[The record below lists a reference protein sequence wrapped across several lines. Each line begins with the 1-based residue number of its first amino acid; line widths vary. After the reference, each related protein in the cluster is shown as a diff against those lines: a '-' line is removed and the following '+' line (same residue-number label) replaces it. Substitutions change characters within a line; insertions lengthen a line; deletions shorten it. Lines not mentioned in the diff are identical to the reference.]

1 MRFLI
6 PPINFWRKKLFWDI
20 QYKPFIQTLKHM
32 IKKRNLFKHVSKRKH
47 LFFCKYLSIRHSS
60 PAAQLRGWK
69 TAILKRNYLRHI
81 FSILADFSVSN
92 ERWFWEKIEELHFQ
106 NEQVRKL
113 ISVVKVYIQIAP
125 KIKYFGDN
133 LKFYQPAETS
143 GQGSLIFVFELI
155 QCLEKRHVIHSE

>member
-1 MRFLI
+1 
-6 PPINFWRKKLFWDI
+6 
-20 QYKPFIQTLKHM
+20 M

-47 LFFCKYLSIRHSS
+47 LFFCKYLSIRQSS

-92 ERWFWEKIEELHFQ
+92 ERWFLEKIKELHFQ

-113 ISVVKVYIQIAP
+113 ISMVKVYIQIAP

-143 GQGSLIFVFELI
+143 GQVSLISFWIGTVFRKEA
-155 QCLEKRHVIHSE
+155 CHSFRITPHSPSLQSGHR